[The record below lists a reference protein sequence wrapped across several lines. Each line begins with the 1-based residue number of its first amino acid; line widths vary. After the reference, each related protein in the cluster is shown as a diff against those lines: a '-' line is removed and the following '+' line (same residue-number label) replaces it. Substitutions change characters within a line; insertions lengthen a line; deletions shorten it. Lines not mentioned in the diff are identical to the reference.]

1 MQKPNVQGLD
11 QVQFD
16 GDNLYIEEVITDLKV
31 GSIRRLTPIDR
42 DGHRDLGRPAMF
54 YAQAQIMS
62 QMGPLPVSAQIE
74 AKTLDEAIRNY
85 PEAVQ
90 AGIEALMEEA
100 RELQRQEMNRIVMP
114 GADATNKILQK
125 P

>member
-11 QVQFD
+11 QVRFD
-16 GDNLYIEEVITDLKV
+16 GNNLYTEDVITDLKV

-42 DGHRDLGRPAMF
+42 DGNRDLGRPALF

-74 AKTLDEAIRNY
+74 AKTLDEAIQNY
-85 PEAVQ
+85 PQAVQ
-90 AGIEALMEEA
+90 AGIEALMDEA
-100 RELQRQEMNRIVMP
+100 RELQRQEMNRIVVP
-114 GADATNKILQK
+114 GADTANKILHK